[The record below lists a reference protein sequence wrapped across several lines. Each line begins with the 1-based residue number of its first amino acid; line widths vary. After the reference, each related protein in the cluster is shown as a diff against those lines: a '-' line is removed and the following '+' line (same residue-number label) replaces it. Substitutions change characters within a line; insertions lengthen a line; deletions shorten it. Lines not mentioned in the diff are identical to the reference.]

1 MIKKTKLLII
11 ALLLLFVSI
20 GAVCAQENVTAD
32 DIAGTDNIDDVDD
45 AVDVETPK
53 LGQEQTGEVLSDD
66 SVGNFTE
73 LSDLISSSAADST
86 INLTKDYKYV
96 SGDKVYS
103 SGISINKKLTINGN
117 GHTINAS
124 DCVAIFSVSA
134 SDVVLKNITFTN
146 GYASYMGAAIS
157 ASGNN
162 FKIMD
167 SVFKDSKTTLAVVYT
182 SGSYASIINSTFINN
197 KGEGAV
203 ALYSYGYNHK
213 VIDCK
218 FIDNMATRQYAAA
231 IFLRGDQGRITNSE
245 FIHNVA
251 NTTSDQRYPDGGAI
265 YIFGNYATIDGC
277 NFTDNIQLKTG
288 GGALYCGGF
297 YGTLKNCNFINNSAP
312 MSHGGGVSILGGG
325 WTISNTYFEN
335 NTAATAG
342 GGLYHNAVW
351 GTLYNLTFVNNS
363 AHMGGGAHLSYDY
376 YRVTDMNYAYTTL
389 SDSRFINNH
398 AIYGGGALNTIS
410 HVNVDNC
417 EFIDNSANNYGG
429 ALSIGFS
436 NITNSRFINNTAP
449 YGGAVFSYA
458 SGVTDSNFTDNN
470 ANFGNSVYVVTK
482 SYLNNNSGDDDAF
495 SKPAIDGGQITG
507 SHDVEHMLETEAG
520 YYGFCSELYNFNPYT
535 GVYDDTMD
543 FIKNSINGEPVKEY
557 LKILIYRFL
566 DNFEDLKQTGFH
578 NYVWAF
584 TDREY
589 WNSDDPIVQSVIELY
604 DSGFRVP
611 SANACKVLPN
621 GTLMYINYSS
631 MVTPSSQQNLFLFK
645 FAYGEEINQ
654 VFTKDAII
662 NKTIYIGDTVDY
674 RLVIN
679 NKGNLPVYDNWVE
692 DKEHS
697 DGLVYQSWRA
707 EVGNWTYNEQLHRWY
722 LDVLEPG
729 RSASIILTF
738 GVTLEGLLIN
748 NATSGLGDKNVNNSA
763 AGLKAENPNMTVK
776 KKTIT
781 PQVNISDLAIFEI
794 VVTNTGDVDLNNVFV
809 CESEFDSE
817 LVYVDFTSKVGTW
830 RHSVNKEG
838 KHVFTLAEVLE
849 LEDSASFRVF
859 FNTTKAGNFSNTVTA
874 GFNDTTLSNSTNTTE
889 VIGNDT
895 PVVPS
900 NETNGTNG
908 TNETKETVDIT
919 PVEPT
924 DNDTADGEVD
934 DEISETPPPEDR
946 RKAVSKHPVDEK
958 ATGNPLLA
966 LMLALILIP
975 IRRFKK

>member
-11 ALLLLFVSI
+11 ALLLLFVLI

-32 DIAGTDNIDDVDD
+32 NIAGTDNIDDVDD

-53 LGQEQTGEVLSDD
+53 LGQEQTGEVLSDGE
-66 SVGNFTE
+66 VGNFTE
-73 LSDLISSSAADST
+73 LSGLISGSAEGST
-86 INLTKDYKYV
+86 INLTKDYKRLPNE
-96 SGDKVYS
+96 GYS
-103 SGISINKKLTINGN
+103 YGITIGKQLTINGN
-117 GHTINAS
+117 GHTIDAS
-124 DCVAIFSVSA
+124 NGARIFSVYGSN
-134 SDVVLKNITFTN
+134 VVLKNITFTN
-146 GYASYMGAAIS
+146 AYNSNSLGTGAGIFVS
-157 ASGNN
+157 DNSGN
-162 FKIMD
+162 FK
-167 SVFKDSKTTLAVVYT
+167 V
-182 SGSYASIINSTFINN
+182 INSTFKNLVAS
-197 KGEGAV
+197 GAS
-203 ALYSYGYNHK
+203 ALDIRSIK
-213 VIDCK
+213 SEVIDCR
-218 FIDNMATRQYAAA
+218 FIDNVAFKQYAAA
-231 IFLRGDQGRITNSE
+231 IFLYGNNGKIINTT
-245 FIHNVA
+245 FTHNVA
-251 NTTSDQRYPDGGAI
+251 NTTSSQMYNDGGAI

-312 MSHGGGVSILGGG
+312 KSHGGGASILGGG

-342 GGLYHNAVW
+342 GGLYHNAIL

-662 NKTIYIGDTVDY
+662 NRTIYIGDTVDY

-817 LVYVDFTSKVGTW
+817 LVYVDFTSRVGTW

-924 DNDTADGEVD
+924 DNDTADEEVD

-946 RKAVSKHPVDEK
+946 RKAVSKHSVDEK

>member
-11 ALLLLFVSI
+11 ALLVLFLSV
-20 GAVCAQENVTAD
+20 GAVCAQENITAE
-32 DIAGTDNIDDVDD
+32 DIDEAESIDDV
-45 AVDVETPK
+45 VDVESPI
-53 LGQEQTGEVLSDD
+53 LGQEETAEVLSDD
-66 SVGNFTE
+66 SDGTFSE
-73 LSDLISSSAADST
+73 LAGLISGTPSEGT
-86 INLTKDYKYV
+86 ITLTKNYTRTDN
-96 SGDKVYS
+96 GYS
-103 SGISINKKLTINGN
+103 YGISIGKEITINGN
-117 GHTINAS
+117 GHTIDANGGYR
-124 DCVAIFSVSA
+124 IFSVTGSN
-134 SDVVLKNITFTN
+134 VVLNNITFTN
-146 GYASYMGAAIS
+146 ANSYDVGAGIY

-162 FKIMD
+162 FK
-167 SVFKDSKTTLAVVYT
+167 V
-182 SGSYASIINSTFINN
+182 INSTFKNIV
-197 KGEGAV
+197 GSGAS
-203 ALYSYGYNHK
+203 ALYLIGDGGT
-213 VIDCK
+213 VQDCK
-218 FIDNMATRQYAAA
+218 FIDNVATRQYAAA
-231 IFLRGDQGRITNSE
+231 IFLQGNYGKIINSS
-245 FIHNVA
+245 FIHNIA
-251 NTTSDQRYPDGGAI
+251 NTSSTQMYNDGAAI
-265 YIFGNYATIDGC
+265 YVYGVYATIDGC
-277 NFTDNIQLKTG
+277 NFTDNVQLQTG
-288 GGALYCGGF
+288 GGALYCGGVL
-297 YGTLKNCNFINNSAP
+297 GTLNNCNFINNSAP
-312 MSHGGGVSILGGG
+312 KSHGGAVSILGGG
-325 WTISNTYFEN
+325 WTLFNDYFEN
-335 NTAATAG
+335 NTAASAG
-342 GGLYHNAVW
+342 GGLYYNAVY
-351 GTLYNLTFVNNS
+351 GTLSNLTFVNNS
-363 AHMGGGAHLSYDY
+363 AHMGGGAHLSCDY
-376 YRVTDMNYAYTTL
+376 YRETDTKFAFSTI
-389 SDSRFINNH
+389 SDSKFISNH
-398 AIYGGGALNTIS
+398 AIYGGGGISAIS
-410 HVNVDNC
+410 HFGIDNC

-436 NITNSRFINNTAP
+436 NVTNSRFTGNTAP
-449 YGGAVFSYA
+449 FGGAVFSYA
-458 SGVTDSNFTDNN
+458 SGVTDSNFTDNH
-470 ANFGNSVYVVTK
+470 ADFGNSVYVVTK

-495 SKPAIDGGQITG
+495 SKPAIDGGKITG

-520 YYGFCSELYNFNPYT
+520 YYGFCSELYNFAPYT

-566 DNFEDLKQTGFH
+566 DNFDDLKQTGFH

-589 WNSDDPIVQSVIELY
+589 WNSDDPVVQTVIELY

-611 SANACKVLPN
+611 SLNACKVLPN
-621 GTLMYINYSS
+621 GTLMYINFSS

-645 FAYGEEINQ
+645 FSYGEEINQ
-654 VFTKDAII
+654 VFTKEAII
-662 NKTIYIGDTVDY
+662 NRTIYVGDSIEY

-697 DGLVYQSWRA
+697 DGLIYQSWRA

-748 NATSGLGDKNVNNSA
+748 NATSGLVDKNVNNSA

-781 PQVNISDLAIFEI
+781 PQVNISDLVIFEI
-794 VVTNTGDVDLNNVFV
+794 VVTNTGDVNLNNVFV

-849 LEDSASFRVF
+849 LEDTASFRVI

-889 VIGNDT
+889 VVGKDI

-900 NETNGTNG
+900 NETNQTNG
-908 TNETKETVDIT
+908 TNETKQPVEIT
-919 PVEPT
+919 PVEST
-924 DNDTADGEVD
+924 DDETADEE
-934 DEISETPPPEDR
+934 DETETHESPPAEDK
-946 RKAVSKHPVDEK
+946 RKAVSKPPVDEK

-966 LMLALILIP
+966 LILALILIP